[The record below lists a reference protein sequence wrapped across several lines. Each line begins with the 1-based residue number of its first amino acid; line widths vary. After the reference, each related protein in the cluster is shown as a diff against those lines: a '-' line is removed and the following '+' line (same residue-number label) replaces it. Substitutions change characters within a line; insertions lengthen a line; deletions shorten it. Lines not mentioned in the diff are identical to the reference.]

1 LGTGAQSETASII
14 GEEKLNS
21 VLRMV
26 TRLQAEGVQ
35 VAQSKLEIFRLAEET
50 AKAPSSLTL
59 QEKFE
64 QSSPSNLDK

>member
-1 LGTGAQSETASII
+1 MIS
-14 GEEKLNS
+14 EEKLNS

-35 VAQSKLEIFRLAEET
+35 VAQSKLEILKFVEEVER
-50 AKAPSSLTL
+50 APSSLTQ

-64 QSSPSNLDK
+64 QASVTNIDK